1 MNIREEIY
9 STEIINHK
17 LERIK
22 IFSNEKKLDLDS
34 NEILEDIFKDS
45 DILKNINKNVI
56 KEFKSIGYINYKNNS
71 EVLRFN
77 QLKLNIKDFLKNNLI
92 KEFYQ
97 CYSINSYN
105 KIIEKN
111 LIKLYKNSLA
121 NNRKVILNSFSYNLG
136 SKGLKQQFNSDYKTE
151 GIDLYLIDPNFGYI
165 KKDKIK
171 QIYHKKSFV
180 QDIDFKIK
188 YIKNSKIVSSK
199 IIRKYYSE
207 KLDMTVYTIPMC
219 IENGFDNNFYRLSK
233 DYEVEKH
240 EDLMAIS
247 FSYFL
252 NEGKLLF

>member
-9 STEIINHK
+9 STEIINNK

-22 IFSNEKKLDLDS
+22 LFSNKKKLDLDS
-34 NEILEDIFKDS
+34 NEILQDIFKDS
-45 DILKNINKNVI
+45 NLLQYINKNAI

-71 EVLRFN
+71 EILRSN

-97 CYSINSYN
+97 IYSINSYN
-105 KIIEKN
+105 KIIENN
-111 LIKLYKNSLA
+111 LIKLYKKSLK

-136 SKGLKQQFNSDYKTE
+136 SKGLKQQFNFDFKTE
-151 GIDLYLIDPNFGYI
+151 GIDLYLIDPNFGFI
-165 KKDKIK
+165 KNDKIK

-180 QDIDFKIK
+180 QDKDFKIK
-188 YIKNSKIVSSK
+188 YIKNKKIVSSK

-219 IENGFDNNFYRLSK
+219 IENGFNDNFYKLSK
-233 DYEVEKH
+233 EHEVEKNNN
-240 EDLMAIS
+240 LMAIS
-247 FSYFL
+247 FSYF
-252 NEGKLLF
+252 N